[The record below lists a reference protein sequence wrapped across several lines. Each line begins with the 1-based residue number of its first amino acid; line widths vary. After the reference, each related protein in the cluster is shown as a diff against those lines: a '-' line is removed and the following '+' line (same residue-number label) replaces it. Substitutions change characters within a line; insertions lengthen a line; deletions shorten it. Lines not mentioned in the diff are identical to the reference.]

1 MVKYNNMCFIGF
13 EEEWKIIKYKDI
25 KPNTYEVSNLG
36 RFRKVKNKKILFGC
50 NEENERGKYKRIS
63 LKSIS
68 GKNKKYP
75 MHRIVLKTF
84 GDYDENL
91 EVNHINHKK
100 YDNSVFN
107 LNKMTRKENA
117 EDAANFNLYQSGE
130 KHYKSIFTDEE
141 VHTICRLLE
150 KGLPINEIIKEL
162 KLENRGSIYSNID
175 KIIHK
180 KAWVKIS
187 NKYNI
192 DYNKY
197 HYKTYSYDDIFLM
210 CKYLFTDKMKNKDI
224 VKLFPEYD
232 SKKLSIMIKSLK
244 AKRIYKKVIY
254 DYERSTTIENKK

>member
-1 MVKYNNMCFIGF
+1 MDYQVPQV
-13 EEEWKIIKYKDI
+13 EEIFF
-25 KPNTYEVSNLG
+25 NYE
-36 RFRKVKNKKILFGC
+36 
-50 NEENERGKYKRIS
+50 
-63 LKSIS
+63 
-68 GKNKKYP
+68 
-75 MHRIVLKTF
+75 
-84 GDYDENL
+84 
-91 EVNHINHKK
+91 
-100 YDNSVFN
+100 
-107 LNKMTRKENA
+107 
-117 EDAANFNLYQSGE
+117 E
-130 KHYKSIFTDEE
+130 K
-141 VHTICRLLE
+141 LE
-150 KGLPINEIIKEL
+150 KSFEYMRGEYALL
-162 KLENRGSIYSNID
+162 KVGRANPKLLD